1 MKKRINT
8 RTAVGGALAAL
19 SLICGLSSPSMA
31 YWDQRGH
38 DMHGGGMHRGGW
50 HDHAREAHAWRH
62 DHWRGGHYDYR
73 NGPYETYAP
82 PMVVE
87 PPPYYSGSSGDSGV
101 NLVFPLNIH

>member
-1 MKKRINT
+1 MQKRINA
-8 RTAVGGALAAL
+8 RMAMGGALVAL
-19 SLICGLSSPSMA
+19 SLICLNGKAMA

-38 DMHGGGMHRGGW
+38 DMHGGMHHGGW

-62 DHWRGGHYDYR
+62 DHWRGGHYVYG
-73 NGPYETYAP
+73 GPYETYAP

-87 PPPYYSGSSGDSGV
+87 PPPYYSGYNGDSGV